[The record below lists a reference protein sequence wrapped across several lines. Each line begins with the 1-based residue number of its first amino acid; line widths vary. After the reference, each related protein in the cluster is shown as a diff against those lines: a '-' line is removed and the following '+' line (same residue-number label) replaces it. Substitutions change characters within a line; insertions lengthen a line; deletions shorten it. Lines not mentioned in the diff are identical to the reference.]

1 MLPKPRVSFIY
12 PYFER
17 PSVFLA
23 TLRSLEYYYSDESV
37 EIVIVDDGSH
47 PGLVPLFPDGFKI
60 PSKVVSILDK
70 NGINPCLPIN
80 VGVRH
85 ANGEIIILSSPEV
98 VHTDSIFKLANGFK
112 EFGIKDYSVFEVF
125 AITDQ
130 LTNSRMISSLTHR
143 DFMNEFSLLKNNLNK
158 DLGFNGYSYSNPVG
172 SWYNHGEIKPS
183 RLNFLSAISMDSF
196 HQLGGFDERYRTG
209 TGFDDYEFLRRLIRQ
224 NYKIKDISG
233 GPAIHLE
240 HEEVSSRSD
249 FRIKLNS
256 NEKLY
261 KNFLRRRYRQNNQW
275 GTGFDVK
282 VENVN

>member
-1 MLPKPRVSFIY
+1 VLLKPRVSFVY

-23 TLRSLEYYYSDESV
+23 TLRSLEYFYSNESV
-37 EIVIVDDGSH
+37 EIIIVDDGSRSD
-47 PGLVPLFPDGFKI
+47 LIPLFPDGFSI

-85 ANGEIIILSSPEV
+85 SNGEIIVLSSPEV
-98 VHTDSIFKLANGFK
+98 VHTDSIFKLTNGFK
-112 EFGIKDYSVFEVF
+112 EFDVKDYSVFEVF
-125 AITDQ
+125 AITDR
-130 LTNSRMISSLTHR
+130 LINSRMISSLTHE
-143 DFMNEFSLLKNNLNK
+143 DFMNEFSPLKYTL
-158 DLGFNGYSYSNPVG
+158 DQGLGFNGYSYSNPIG
-172 SWYNHGEIKPS
+172 SWYNHGEFKPS

-196 HQLGGFDERYRTG
+196 HRLGGFDERYRAG
-209 TGFDDYEFLRRLIRQ
+209 AGFDDYEFLRRLIRQ
-224 NYKIKDISG
+224 DFKIKDVSG

-261 KNFLRRRYRQNNQW
+261 KNFLRRHYRQNNRW
-275 GTGFDVK
+275 GTGFNVEVK
-282 VENVN
+282 NVN